1 MLVSYFYYISC
12 AHCACDLCTIRLLTP
27 ITLFCV
33 AGDRI
38 HVSNSESE
46 VSPDGSSGWIVEKV
60 DLFSTS
66 VCFGTTNERATVSNG
81 TLASSRIINAA
92 RSPNAVVYVNL
103 KVSYTVMVG

>member
-1 MLVSYFYYISC
+1 MF
-12 AHCACDLCTIRLLTP
+12 
-27 ITLFCV
+27 

-46 VSPDGSSGWIVEKV
+46 ASPDGSSGWIVEKV

-103 KVSYTVMVG
+103 KVRTYTVTFG